1 MNEEHPYRATIPPV
15 PERVTRPLWSVMI
28 PTYNC
33 ADYLRETLASVL
45 AQDPGADMMQIEVV
59 DDRSTEDDPAAV
71 VEELG
76 RGRVEFYQQPQN
88 LGYIKNFATCL
99 QRSRGH
105 LIHLLHGDDCVM
117 DGFYRKMQALFEQ
130 YPEIGAAFCRQII
143 MDDWGHWQRFI
154 PLEQPQSGILNNWL
168 ERIAT
173 ELTLQTPAMVVRREV
188 YEKLGGFDCRM
199 KSCGEDWEMWVRIA
213 SQYSIGYEVEPL
225 VLYRDRS
232 NSITKRSIRTGQNI
246 RDVRKATEITRAY
259 LPPTI
264 AKELSRKAG
273 ASWADWAFY
282 IAGQM
287 IDKGDIVAAIA
298 QIREGLLCSHNP
310 AEIALAVWLMLKAS
324 KKWLRQ
330 TVLETSLFKPQKKFA
345 QEEMKCHDA
354 N

>member
-15 PERVTRPLWSVMI
+15 LKGVSRPLWSVMI

-45 AQDPGADMMQIEVV
+45 AQDPGADMMQIQVV
-59 DDRSTEDDPAAV
+59 DDRSTQDDPAAV

-88 LGYIKNFATCL
+88 VGYIKNFATCL

-105 LIHLLHGDDCVM
+105 RIHLLHGDDCVR
-117 DGFYRKMQALFEQ
+117 DGFYRKMQGLFEQ

-154 PLEQPQSGILNNWL
+154 PLEQTESGILNNWL

-188 YEKLGGFDCRM
+188 YEQLGGFDCRM

-213 SQYSIGYEVEPL
+213 AQYSIGYEVEPL

-264 AKELSRKAG
+264 AKELSRKARE
-273 ASWADWAFY
+273 SWADWAFY
-282 IAGQM
+282 IARQM
-287 IDKGDIVAAIA
+287 IAKGDLAAAMA
-298 QIREGLLCSHNP
+298 QIREGLLCSHSLG
-310 AEIALAVWLMLKAS
+310 AIALALPLIFQTS
-324 KKWLRQ
+324 QKWLQ
-330 TVLETSLFKPQKKFA
+330 LTLFPSSLFKGEKNFA
-345 QEEMKCHDA
+345 QKEMKCHDA